1 MFSRLYGNSETKTF
15 LQNALA
21 QNRLSHA
28 YLIEGEA
35 QSGKHTLALSIAAAL
50 AGEEM
55 QNRVWE
61 GKCPDVITMGLP
73 PDRKTISVDLVRTI
87 KQSVYLKPSELSCKV
102 YIIEQADA
110 MTPQAQ
116 NALLILLEEPPPQ
129 VYFLLL
135 CQNASSLL
143 PTVRSRAQ
151 LLRTERFSKESLEKL
166 LLQQEEAAVA
176 FSRKDA
182 DAWQRLL
189 TQANGNYGKACA
201 LLRGKTDAKGKKK
214 SEKIQEIFA
223 DLAQKNAP
231 SILNA
236 VARFATAREDMVA
249 ELDLFQSACR
259 DILCLKH
266 GVESATFF
274 ADIAEVQG
282 LCNTFTQK
290 AISDFYKG
298 AMQAKEALQANAN
311 VALTQT
317 VLAYAL
323 ADAVQCGM

>member
-50 AGEEM
+50 AGKEM
-55 QNRVWE
+55 QARVWE
-61 GKCPDVITMGLP
+61 GKCPDVITMGLSP
-73 PDRKTISVDLVRTI
+73 ERKTISVDLVRTI

-110 MTPQAQ
+110 LTPQAQ

-143 PTVRSRAQ
+143 PTVRSRTQ
-151 LLRTERFSKESLEKL
+151 LLRTERFSQQALAAL
-166 LLQQEEAAVA
+166 LLEHEETAGA
-176 FSRKDA
+176 FASKDA
-182 DAWQRLL
+182 DAWHRLL
-189 TQANGNYGKACA
+189 TQANGNYGKACT
-201 LLRGKTDAKGKKK
+201 LLRGKTDTKGKKK
-214 SEKIQEIFA
+214 SEKIQEILA

-231 SILNA
+231 SVLRA
-236 VARFATAREDMVA
+236 TARFAVAREDMIA
-249 ELDLFQSACR
+249 ELDLFLSACR

-274 ADIAEVQG
+274 ANLADAQQ

-290 AISDFYKG
+290 AISDFYEG
-298 AMQAKEALQANAN
+298 AIQAKEALMANAN